1 MEISERVMQVM
12 KLYSN
17 DVSRGKERKCILVIQ
32 FNLVQLKSAT
42 LLHIGITCDIQRR
55 TRIYYF

>member
-1 MEISERVMQVM
+1 MQVM

-55 TRIYYF
+55 MRIYYF